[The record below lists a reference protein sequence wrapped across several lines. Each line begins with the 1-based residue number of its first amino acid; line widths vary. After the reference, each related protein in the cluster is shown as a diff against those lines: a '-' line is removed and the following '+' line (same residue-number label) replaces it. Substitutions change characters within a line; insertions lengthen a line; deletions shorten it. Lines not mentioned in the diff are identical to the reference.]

1 MPRTATVADPG
12 PKNPKPLTPRITPW
26 IALILCL
33 LFPKWLVAQENGG
46 KTAVAPTTGI
56 DRLSWIQGPKQVQL
70 DGRATLQIPQGFRF
84 LESKAARDFL
94 KATGNRPSGQETG
107 LLMHTRGEWW
117 VILEFDEI
125 GYVKDDE
132 KSDLDAQALLESYRR
147 GTEELNRSREE
158 RGSPPIRIVGWH
170 VAPNY
175 NDLTKNLEWSVEAE
189 SGGNRFVN
197 YNIRLLGRKGVTKVT
212 LIEDRA
218 HVDATIPEFREI
230 LRSHRYSSGESYA
243 EYRQG
248 DRIAQYG
255 LGALVLGGAAAA
267 AAKFGLFGPMLLF
280 LKKGWKIV
288 AAAVVGA
295 AMWVKNL
302 FTRRDPRE
310 GGWRRH

>member
-1 MPRTATVADPG
+1 MPRTATVAKPG
-12 PKNPKPLTPRITPW
+12 PTNPKSLTPRIIPW
-26 IALILCL
+26 IALILSL

-56 DRLSWIQGPKQVQL
+56 DRLPWIQGPKQVQL

-107 LLMHTRGEWW
+107 LLMHTHGEWW
-117 VILEFDEI
+117 VILEFEEI

-147 GTEELNRSREE
+147 GTEEMNRSREE

-197 YNIRLLGRKGVTKVT
+197 YNVRLL
-212 LIEDRA
+212 
-218 HVDATIPEFREI
+218 
-230 LRSHRYSSGESYA
+230 
-243 EYRQG
+243 
-248 DRIAQYG
+248 
-255 LGALVLGGAAAA
+255 
-267 AAKFGLFGPMLLF
+267 
-280 LKKGWKIV
+280 
-288 AAAVVGA
+288 
-295 AMWVKNL
+295 
-302 FTRRDPRE
+302 
-310 GGWRRH
+310 